1 MKGMQRNKLREL
13 PPDQKMYLLA
23 QNQHLTNSTSNQ
35 SLSNRLKTSAS
46 STSLRS
52 SSQQKEKEQS
62 SATKPNQQQQQQH
75 QSPSKVPQPSPK
87 PAPAT
92 ISSGRAASYKYN
104 NYRRLAAANNRSSKV
119 GSMILEF
126 DALSNQ
132 PENQD
137 AAAWL
142 LLDDKSITRPTP
154 PPVTRHNQVQSLSR
168 KEGAHLAS
176 LVESRQH
183 QRQSLSRKEGA
194 NLAALTEQRSR
205 NSPYY
210 HVERLRSK
218 YVSFFSRDACKR
230 LTTCY
235 KEHTH

>member
-35 SLSNRLKTSAS
+35 SLSARLKSSAS

-52 SSQQKEKEQS
+52 NSQQKEKEQPS
-62 SATKPNQQQQQQH
+62 PSPSTKQNQQQQQQ
-75 QSPSKVPQPSPK
+75 QQQKKPSKVPQPSTK

-142 LLDDKSITRPTP
+142 LLDDKSITRPAQ

-218 YVSFFSRDACKR
+218 YV
-230 LTTCY
+230 
-235 KEHTH
+235 

>member
-35 SLSNRLKTSAS
+35 SLSARLKSSAS
-46 STSLRS
+46 TTSLRS
-52 SSQQKEKEQS
+52 NSQQKEKEQPSSPSS
-62 SATKPNQQQQQQH
+62 SAKQNQQQQQQ
-75 QSPSKVPQPSPK
+75 QKKPSKVPQPSTK

-142 LLDDKSITRPTP
+142 LLDDKSITRPAQ

-218 YVSFFSRDACKR
+218 YVS
-230 LTTCY
+230 
-235 KEHTH
+235 